1 MRPKRENILEQIK
14 LSLLYSVYFPE
25 TKDVDL
31 IIILGGGSLYFHFYG
46 N

>member
-1 MRPKRENILEQIK
+1 MRLKREDILEQIR

-25 TKDVDL
+25 TKDVDF
-31 IIILGGGSLYFHFYG
+31 IILGGGSLYFHSYG